1 MNVSLWVR
9 NNLTDRANAPLRR
22 QLTAL
27 VPDGARVVEVG
38 CANGR
43 FLHELAPRISAGLGL
58 DLDAPLIAYARQKAR
73 QAGHGHLQFVVTD
86 ARQVAQTL
94 TFEPTVAV
102 ASLCLHEMER
112 ETAVHVLQ
120 QLGDVAGQLLIAD
133 FVEPDALFQR
143 AFLHFDEWLAG
154 HYGRYLAYRDNGG
167 MPVLLSTAGQ
177 TVNRELATRLATV
190 HIWVC
195 EGNR

>member
-1 MNVSLWVR
+1 MNLALWFR
-9 NNLTDRANAPLRR
+9 NNLTDRANAPLRH
-22 QLTAL
+22 QLAAL
-27 VPDGARVVEVG
+27 VPDGARVVDVG

-58 DLDAPLIAYARQKAR
+58 DLDAPLIAYARQTAQ
-73 QAGHGHLQFVVTD
+73 QAGHTHLQFAVTD
-86 ARQVAQTL
+86 ACQVAQAL

-102 ASLCLHEMER
+102 ACLCLHAMER
-112 ETAVHVLQ
+112 ETAVQVLQ

-143 AFLHFDEWLAG
+143 AFLHFDEWLAS

-167 MPVLLSTAGQ
+167 MPALLSTVEL
-177 TVNRELATRLATV
+177 TVDQELATRLPAV
-190 HIWVC
+190 SIWVC
-195 EGNR
+195 TSG